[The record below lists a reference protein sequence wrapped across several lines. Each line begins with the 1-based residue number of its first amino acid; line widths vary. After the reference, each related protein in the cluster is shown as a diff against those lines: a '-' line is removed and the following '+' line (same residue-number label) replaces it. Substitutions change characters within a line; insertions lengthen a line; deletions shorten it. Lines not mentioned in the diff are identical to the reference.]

1 MNMDKK
7 EYDEMMRQGRL
18 GLLECE
24 YCIHYESHF
33 APREDDFDA
42 YCNMKNRKIKNINYE
57 DGCLCFDMGSQD
69 NW

>member
-1 MNMDKK
+1 MDKK
-7 EYDEMMRQGRL
+7 EYDEMMRQGKL

-42 YCNMKNRKIKNINYE
+42 YCNKKNKKIKNYE
-57 DGCLCFDMGSQD
+57 DSCPSFDMGSLND
-69 NW
+69 W

>member
-1 MNMDKK
+1 MDKK
-7 EYDEMMRQGRL
+7 EYDEMMRLGKL

-42 YCNMKNRKIKNINYE
+42 YCNKKNEKIKNE
-57 DGCLCFDMGSQD
+57 DGCPCFDMGSLND
-69 NW
+69 W